1 MTKMTTLRP
10 VTSLADLSTLAR
22 QDEAYE
28 HLAIIAAR
36 NLGGRAS
43 TFADALRVLHMNVME
58 TDSEEGVVDEIN
70 FCR

>member
-1 MTKMTTLRP
+1 MKNTNVLRP

-36 NLGGRAS
+36 NLGGMAT
-43 TFADALRVLHMNVME
+43 TFAEALRVLHINAME